1 MNTLLLLCIN
11 WLQIYPE
18 GFLLVSKGGSCRNH
32 RNPSRPAT
40 VFCVLINGIKGLCSV
55 NY

>member
-18 GFLLVSKGGSCRNH
+18 GFFWFQKGVPVETTEILLDLLLYFVS
-32 RNPSRPAT
+32 
-40 VFCVLINGIKGLCSV
+40 
-55 NY
+55 